1 LPVCGGRRRGDGVGW
16 LIDKFLESRY
26 NILVSEIESAKKS
39 YPMRKLASKVRNVH
53 MLILVLVLVLVTV
66 MAVVIITGI
75 ASDAS
80 KELAR
85 FHSIETVGKFNFYVN
100 QELPLVR
107 EISHSTAVIDWF
119 ADEEN
124 PAKKAAAYDKIMH
137 YTNILKSANVYFGIN
152 KSLNEYSIN
161 KGIPFADFIPFGKI
175 DPADTYNDW
184 YYNCIRSTHD
194 HIYNV
199 DVDKVTNTPRFWI
212 NHKVMNGDNLVGVI
226 CSGLPFD
233 EMIDSLFSQ
242 YNSKNVMGYIID
254 KKGYIQMNSVPSDFR
269 FDEKGRPGNNICAIC
284 PDTLFGSA
292 IDAYLNNIN
301 DYFDMSSQ
309 SEVIKLDKN
318 YYMYVSIAPIPGT
331 DWSIVTFFNN
341 NSLYSIRKL
350 FLLMIAMLSAFLIY
364 TLAGSILMHWLVFRP
379 MHHLTNSLSASNF
392 YIGEIFGCNRK
403 DEIGILAQ
411 TIQRMRDRL
420 STYNAELL
428 RAARER
434 ERLIRI
440 DQLTDIPNRR
450 NFDERL
456 PLEWGRAIRTKTPIS
471 LLILD
476 LDYFKDYNDTYGHLQ
491 GDKAL
496 QVIAKVFM
504 QELKRSSDLV
514 ARWGGEEFA
523 ILLANTDFN
532 GAHDVAERIRQKVED
547 LQIMLVDGSVSKITV
562 SIGINSLVP
571 TLSNMLEEFIHH
583 ADMALYT
590 AKREGRNRVCMYNG
604 TQL

>member
-1 LPVCGGRRRGDGVGW
+1 MSEV
-16 LIDKFLESRY
+16 EST
-26 NILVSEIESAKKS
+26 NKP
-39 YPMRKLASKVRNVH
+39 YPIRKLASKVRNAH
-53 MLILVLVLVLVTV
+53 MLILVLVLVLVTAIAI
-66 MAVVIITGI
+66 MITTGI

-85 FHSIETVGKFNFYVN
+85 FYSIETIGKFNFHLN
-100 QELPLVR
+100 QELTLVR
-107 EISHSTAVIDWF
+107 EIAHSTAVIDWF

-124 PAKKAAAYDKIMH
+124 PVKRTAAYDKMMR
-137 YTNILKSANVYFGIN
+137 YTSVLKSANVYFGIN

-161 KGIPFADFIPFGKI
+161 NGIPLADFIPFGKI
-175 DPADTYNDW
+175 DPSDTYNDW
-184 YYNCIRSTHD
+184 YYNCIRSTQD
-194 HIYNV
+194 YIYNI

-212 NHKVMNGDNLVGVI
+212 NYKVMDGNNLVGVV

-233 EMIDSLFSQ
+233 EMIASLFSQ
-242 YNSKNVMGYIID
+242 YNSENIIGYIINR
-254 KKGYIQMNSVPSDFR
+254 KGYIQMNSVPSDFR
-269 FDEKGRPGNNICAIC
+269 FDEKGRPGNNIRAIC
-284 PDTLFGSA
+284 PDALFAST
-292 IDAYLNNIN
+292 IDTYLNNIS

-309 SEVIKLDKN
+309 AEVIKLEKN

-341 NSLYSIRKL
+341 NSLYSIRKF
-350 FLLMIAMLSAFLIY
+350 FLLLITLLSAFLIY
-364 TLAGSILMHWLVFRP
+364 TLVDGFFMHWLVFRP

-456 PLEWGRAIRTKTPIS
+456 PLEWGRAVRTKTPIS
-471 LLILD
+471 ILILD

-532 GAHDVAERIRQKVED
+532 GAHDVAERIRQKTED
-547 LQIMLVDGSVSKITV
+547 LQIVLTDGSVSKITV
-562 SIGINSLVP
+562 SIGINSIIP
-571 TLSNMLEEFIHH
+571 TTNNMLDEFIHH

-590 AKREGRNRVCMYNG
+590 AKREGRNRVCLYNG
-604 TQL
+604 VHL

>member
-1 LPVCGGRRRGDGVGW
+1 M
-16 LIDKFLESRY
+16 
-26 NILVSEIESAKKS
+26 LV
-39 YPMRKLASKVRNVH
+39 
-53 MLILVLVLVLVTV
+53 LVLVLVLVTAT
-66 MAVVIITGI
+66 AVVIVTGI

-80 KELAR
+80 EKLAR
-85 FHSIETVGKFNFYVN
+85 FYSIEAVGRFNIHVN
-100 QELPLVR
+100 QELALVR
-107 EISHSTAVIDWF
+107 DISRSAVVVDWF

-124 PAKKAAAYDKIMH
+124 PAKKAAAYREIMN
-137 YTNILKSANVYFGIN
+137 YMNMLGNANVYFGIH
-152 KSLNEYSIN
+152 KSLNEYSVNNRIALASFSPSN
-161 KGIPFADFIPFGKI
+161 KI
-175 DPADTYNDW
+175 DPAAAYNDW
-184 YYNCIRSTHD
+184 YYNSIRSAHEYVFNID
-194 HIYNV
+194 I
-199 DVDKVTNTPRFWI
+199 DKVSNMPCLRI
-212 NHKVMNGDNLVGVI
+212 NHKVMDGNNLMGVI
-226 CSGLPFD
+226 CSVLSLD
-233 EMIDSLFSQ
+233 ETIDCLFSQ

-254 KKGYIQMNSVPSDFR
+254 KNGYIQMESVPTDFR
-269 FDEKGRPGNNICAIC
+269 FDQKGRAQINIRTVY
-284 PDTLFGSA
+284 PDPVFVSA
-292 IDAYLNNIN
+292 LGEYLANIN

-309 SEVIKLDKN
+309 AEVIKLDKN
-318 YYMYVSIAPIPGT
+318 YYMYVSIAPITDT

-341 NSLYSIRKL
+341 RALYSIGK
-350 FLLMIAMLSAFLIY
+350 FLPLLITMLSAFLIY
-364 TLAGSILMHWLVFRP
+364 TLVSSIFMHWLVFRP
-379 MHHLTNSLSASNF
+379 MNRLTNSLSASNF
-392 YIGEIFGCNRK
+392 YIGEIFGYNRD

-496 QVIAKVFM
+496 QVVAKVFA
-504 QELKRSSDLV
+504 QELKRSSDLA

-523 ILLANTDFN
+523 ILLANTDFK
-532 GAHDVAERIRQKVED
+532 GAQDVAERIRQKTED
-547 LQIMLVDGSVSKITV
+547 LQIVLADGSISKITV
-562 SIGINSLVP
+562 SIGINTLIP
-571 TLSNMLEEFIHH
+571 TTNNALEEFIHH

-590 AKREGRNRVCMYNG
+590 AKREGRNRVCLYNG
-604 TQL
+604 VQL

>member
-1 LPVCGGRRRGDGVGW
+1 M
-16 LIDKFLESRY
+16 F
-26 NILVSEIESAKKS
+26 
-39 YPMRKLASKVRNVH
+39 
-53 MLILVLVLVLVTV
+53 VLVLVLALVTA
-66 MAVVIITGI
+66 MAAVIVTGI

-80 KELAR
+80 EKLAR
-85 FHSIETVGKFNFYVN
+85 FYSIETVGRFDVHVK
-100 QELPLVR
+100 QELALVWELAR
-107 EISHSTAVIDWF
+107 STAVVNWF

-124 PAKKAAAYDKIMH
+124 TVKKTAAYNEIIY
-137 YTNILKSANVYFGIN
+137 YTSMLKSANVYLGIH
-152 KSLNEYSIN
+152 KSLNKYSVDS
-161 KGIPFADFIPFGKI
+161 GIPFVDFIPFDKI
-175 DPADTYNDW
+175 NPADTYNDW
-184 YYNCIRSTHD
+184 YYSCIRSTYD
-194 HIYNV
+194 HIFSINI
-199 DVDKVTNTPRFWI
+199 DKAANAPYFWI
-212 NHKVMNGDNLVGVI
+212 NHKVMDGNNPVGVV
-226 CSGLPFD
+226 CSGLPYD
-233 EMIDSLFSQ
+233 EMIDCLFSQ

-254 KKGYIQMNSVPSDFR
+254 RQGYIQMDSVPSDFS
-269 FDEKGRPGNNICAIC
+269 FDDKKESKINIRTVC
-284 PDTLFGSA
+284 PDPVFVSA
-292 IDAYLNNIN
+292 IGEYLMKIN

-309 SEVIKLDKN
+309 AEVIKLDKN
-318 YYMYVSIAPIPGT
+318 YYMYVSIAPITDT

-341 NSLYSIRKL
+341 HALYSIRN
-350 FLLMIAMLSAFLIY
+350 FSPLLITMLSAFLIY
-364 TLAGSILMHWLVFRP
+364 TLVSSIFMHWLVFRP
-379 MHHLTNSLSASNF
+379 VNRLTKSLSASNF
-392 YIGEIFGCNRK
+392 YIGEIFGCDRE

-491 GDKAL
+491 GDRAL
-496 QVIAKVFM
+496 QVVAKIFL

-523 ILLANTDFN
+523 ILLANTDFS
-532 GAHDVAERIRQKVED
+532 GAHDVAERIRQKTEE
-547 LQIMLVDGSVSKITV
+547 LQIMLTNGSVSKVTV
-562 SIGINSLVP
+562 SIGVNSLIPATNNV
-571 TLSNMLEEFIHH
+571 LEEFIHH

-590 AKREGRNRVCMYNG
+590 AKREGRNRVCLYNG
-604 TQL
+604 VQL

>member
-1 LPVCGGRRRGDGVGW
+1 
-16 LIDKFLESRY
+16 LEKWY
-26 NILVSEIESAKKS
+26 NVLVSETENTDKS
-39 YPMRKLASKVRNVH
+39 YPKKKLASRVRNAY
-53 MLILVLVLVLVTV
+53 MLILVLVLVLVTATAV
-66 MAVVIITGI
+66 MIGTGI

-80 KELAR
+80 EKLAR
-85 FHSIETVGKFNFYVN
+85 FYSIEAVGRFNVN
-100 QELPLVR
+100 VNEELALVR
-107 EISHSTAVIDWF
+107 EISRSTIVVDWF

-124 PAKKAAAYDKIMH
+124 PAKRAAAHNEIMN
-137 YTNILKSANVYFGIN
+137 YASTLKNPNVYFGIN

-161 KGIPFADFIPFGKI
+161 GEITLANFFPFDKI
-175 DPADTYNDW
+175 DPAAAYNDW
-184 YYNCIRSTHD
+184 YYDCIRSTHEY
-194 HIYNV
+194 IFSI
-199 DVDKVTNTPRFWI
+199 DVDKVSKTPLLRI
-212 NHKVMNGDNLVGVI
+212 NHKVMDGNKLLGVI
-226 CSGLPFD
+226 CSGISLD
-233 EMIDSLFSQ
+233 KTIDSLFSQ

-254 KKGYIQMNSVPSDFR
+254 KNGYIQLDSVSSDFR
-269 FDEKGRPGNNICAIC
+269 FEKGRSRNNIRTIC
-284 PDTLFGSA
+284 PDSVFVSVLGE
-292 IDAYLNNIN
+292 YLSNIN
-301 DYFDMSSQ
+301 DYFDIYSQ
-309 SEVIKLDKN
+309 AEVIRLDKN
-318 YYMYVSIAPIPGT
+318 YYMYVSIAPITDT

-341 NSLYSIRKL
+341 HALYSIRK
-350 FLLMIAMLSAFLIY
+350 FFPLLVIMLSAFLIY
-364 TLAGSILMHWLVFRP
+364 TLAGSVLMHWLVFGPLNR
-379 MHHLTNSLSASNF
+379 LTNSLSASNF
-392 YIGEIFGCNRK
+392 YIGEIAECDRD

-471 LLILD
+471 ILILD

-496 QVIAKVFM
+496 QIIAKVFT

-532 GAHDVAERIRQKVED
+532 GAHDVAERIRQKTED
-547 LQIMLVDGSVSKITV
+547 LQIVLADGSVSKITV
-562 SIGINSLVP
+562 SIGVNSLIP
-571 TLSNMLEEFIHH
+571 TTINVLEEFIHH

-590 AKREGRNRVCMYNG
+590 AKREGRNRVCLYNG
-604 TQL
+604 VQL

>member
-1 LPVCGGRRRGDGVGW
+1 VTD
-16 LIDKFLESRY
+16 
-26 NILVSEIESAKKS
+26 IEDTSKS
-39 YPMRKLASKVRNVH
+39 YPKRKLASRVRNAH
-53 MLILVLVLVLVTV
+53 MFLLVLVLALVTV
-66 MAVVIITGI
+66 AAVVIVTGI

-80 KELAR
+80 EKLAR
-85 FHSIETVGKFNFYVN
+85 FYSIETVGKFNLHVN
-100 QELPLVR
+100 PERDLIW
-107 EISHSTAVIDWF
+107 EIARSTAIVSWF

-124 PAKKAAAYDKIMH
+124 PVKKNAAYHEMMY
-137 YTNILKSANVYFGIN
+137 YTSILKSGNVYFGVN

-161 KGIPFADFIPFGKI
+161 SGIPFADFIPFGII
-175 DPADTYNDW
+175 DPSDAYNDW

-194 HIYNV
+194 HIYNI
-199 DVDKVTNTPRFWI
+199 DIDKVTNTPRFWI
-212 NHKVMNGDNLVGVI
+212 NHKVMDGNNLVGVV

-233 EMIDSLFSQ
+233 EMIDCLFSQ
-242 YNSKNVMGYIID
+242 YNSKDVVGYIID
-254 KKGYIQMNSVPSDFR
+254 KQGNIQMNSVPSDFR
-269 FDEKGRPGNNICAIC
+269 FDEKGRPGNNIRAIYTE
-284 PDTLFGSA
+284 PAFTSA
-292 IDAYLNNIN
+292 IDKYLNNIN

-309 SEVIKLDKN
+309 AEVIKLDKN
-318 YYMYVSIAPIPGT
+318 YYMYVSIAPITDT
-331 DWSIVTFFNN
+331 DWSIVTFYNN
-341 NSLYSIRKL
+341 RALYSIRK
-350 FLLMIAMLSAFLIY
+350 FFPLLITMLSAFLIY
-364 TLAGSILMHWLVFRP
+364 TLVGTVFMHLLVFRP
-379 MHHLTNSLSASNF
+379 VNHLTNSLSASNF
-392 YIGEIFGCNRK
+392 YIGEIFGCNRD

-471 LLILD
+471 ILILD

-491 GDKAL
+491 GDRAL
-496 QVIAKVFM
+496 QVVAKVFS

-532 GAHDVAERIRQKVED
+532 GARDVAERIRQKVED
-547 LQIMLVDGSVSKITV
+547 LQIALTNGSVSKITV
-562 SIGINSLVP
+562 SIGINSVVP
-571 TLSNMLEEFIHH
+571 TLNNVLEDFMHH

-590 AKREGRNRVCMYNG
+590 AKREGRNRVCLYNSV
-604 TQL
+604 QS

>member
-1 LPVCGGRRRGDGVGW
+1 LPACGV
-16 LIDKFLESRY
+16 LINSKKLWY
-26 NILVSEIESAKKS
+26 NVTVSEAEATNKS
-39 YPMRKLASKVRNVH
+39 YPKRKLASRVRNAH
-53 MLILVLVLVLVTV
+53 MFLFVLVLVLVTV

-80 KELAR
+80 EKLVR
-85 FHSIETVGKFNFYVN
+85 FYSIETVGKFNLHVN
-100 QELPLVR
+100 PELNLVR
-107 EISHSTAVIDWF
+107 EIARSTAIVDWF
-119 ADEEN
+119 ADEGN
-124 PAKKAAAYDKIMH
+124 PVKKAEAYKEVMY
-137 YTNILKSANVYFGIN
+137 YTNLLKSANVSFGIN

-161 KGIPFADFIPFGKI
+161 KGIPFADFIPFDRI

-184 YYNCIRSTHD
+184 YYNCIKSTHD
-194 HIYNV
+194 YVYNV
-199 DVDKVTNTPRFWI
+199 DIDRVTNTPRFWI
-212 NHKVMNGDNLVGVI
+212 NHKVMDGNNVIGVV

-233 EMIDSLFSQ
+233 EMIDCLFSQ
-242 YNSKNVMGYIID
+242 YNSRDVLGYIID
-254 KKGYIQMNSVPSDFR
+254 KQGYIQMNSIPSDFR
-269 FDEKGRPGNNICAIC
+269 FDEKGKPGNNIRAIC
-284 PDTLFGSA
+284 QEPVFTSA
-292 IDAYLNNIN
+292 INRYLTNIK
-301 DYFDMSSQ
+301 DYFDMSLQ
-309 SEVIKLDKN
+309 AEVIKLDKN
-318 YYMYVSIAPIPGT
+318 YYMYVSIAPITDT

-341 NSLYSIRKL
+341 RALYSIRK
-350 FLLMIAMLSAFLIY
+350 FFPLLITMLSAFLVY
-364 TLAGSILMHWLVFRP
+364 TLVGSVFMHLLVFRP
-379 MHHLTNSLSASNF
+379 VNRLTTSLSASNF
-392 YIGEIFGCNRK
+392 YIGEIFGCDRD

-428 RAARER
+428 KAARER

-471 LLILD
+471 ILILD

-496 QVIAKVFM
+496 QVVAKIFS

-514 ARWGGEEFA
+514 ARWGGEEFV

-547 LQIMLVDGSVSKITV
+547 LQIVLTNGSVSKVTV
-562 SIGINSLVP
+562 SIGINSLIP
-571 TLSNMLEEFIHH
+571 TLNNLLEEFIHH

-590 AKREGRNRVCMYNG
+590 AKREGRNRVSLYNG
-604 TQL
+604 VQL